1 MEIKKSNIKENV
13 ATGASTA
20 VGAASGVVIGAS
32 ITPESANA
40 SEISSDEIDVVTENS
55 TNSEATQT
63 EIADNQQIGEETIEV
78 VDSVPNNANDP
89 IVETRN
95 EPEVEM
101 VGYERATN
109 DDGSQI
115 DIAVVKIDGQE
126 VGFIDADMD
135 GRADFIASD
144 LNGNGQMDEG
154 EVAYI
159 ADQNIGMQQFQ
170 DAADF
175 NPLYAQNDMPDYV
188 NDADVDTYMA

>member
-1 MEIKKSNIKENV
+1 METKKSNIKENV
-13 ATGASTA
+13 ATGASSA
-20 VGAASGVVIGAS
+20 VGAASGVVIGAT

-40 SEISSDEIDVVTENS
+40 SEIPSDEIDVVTDNS
-55 TNSEATQT
+55 TNSEANQT
-63 EIADNQQIGEETIEV
+63 EIIDNQQIGEETVEV
-78 VDSVPNNANDP
+78 VDSVPNAANTP
-89 IVETRN
+89 IAETRN
-95 EPEVEM
+95 EPDVEM

>member
-1 MEIKKSNIKENV
+1 METKKSNIKENV

-20 VGAASGVVIGAS
+20 VGAASGVVIGAA

-40 SEISSDEIDVVTENS
+40 SEISSDEIDVVAENS
-55 TNSEATQT
+55 TNSETNQA
-63 EIADNQQIGEETIEV
+63 EITDNQQIGEETIEV
-78 VDSVPNNANDP
+78 VDSVPNNANNP
-89 IVETRN
+89 IAETRN
-95 EPEVEM
+95 EPTVEM
-101 VGYERATN
+101 VGYERATT

-115 DIAVVKIDGQE
+115 DIAVVRIDGHE
-126 VGFIDADMD
+126 VGLIDADMD
-135 GRADFIASD
+135 GRVDFIASD

-159 ADQNIGMQQFQ
+159 TDQNIDMRQFQ